1 MPEQKKE
8 SNISTDN
15 VETIDETRVESR
27 QQAEKRRRLAD
38 AINSK
43 GRKLKLDRRIDQND
57 RRLDAASE
65 YKGPSRRKTIDQ
77 RENMKDRRT
86 LTSVMAYASGHVP

>member
-1 MPEQKKE
+1 MPEQKTE
-8 SNISTDN
+8 SNISTDD
-15 VETIDETRVESR
+15 VETIDETG
-27 QQAEKRRRLAD
+27 AENRRRLAD

-57 RRLDAASE
+57 RRLDTASE

-77 RENMKDRRT
+77 RENMKDRRNKD
-86 LTSVMAYASGHVP
+86 

>member
-1 MPEQKKE
+1 MPAQKKE
-8 SNISTDN
+8 SNRSTDN
-15 VETIDETRVESR
+15 VESIDETRAESR

-57 RRLDAASE
+57 RRLDTASE

-77 RENMKDRRT
+77 RENMKDRRNKD
-86 LTSVMAYASGHVP
+86 

>member
-1 MPEQKKE
+1 MSEQKKVAD
-8 SNISTDN
+8 IFPDDI
-15 VETIDETRVESR
+15 ETIDEPRAESR

-77 RENMKDRRT
+77 RENMKDRRDKD
-86 LTSVMAYASGHVP
+86 

>member
-57 RRLDAASE
+57 RRLDTASE

-77 RENMKDRRT
+77 RENMKDRRNKD
-86 LTSVMAYASGHVP
+86 